1 MAETI
6 TFNKVDQEYVAT
18 FEAKGDFA
26 LHIERAEAGPISMGI
41 TSVEGGQYAQVDS
54 FPATARHKQVI
65 DYGFAGVGVLLYV
78 QIKSATQPTMAVV
91 TFAE

>member
-1 MAETI
+1 MAEII
-6 TFNKVDQEYVAT
+6 TFNKVGQEYVAT

-54 FPATARHKQVI
+54 FPERARHKLVL
-65 DYGFAGVGVLLYV
+65 DYGFTGVGVLLYV
-78 QIKSATQPTMAVV
+78 QIKSATQPTSAAV